1 VPRTQSSIGRK
12 AEMGKWLA
20 SVAVL
25 AVSMALVAC
34 GGIDTDKL
42 EDEVS
47 SDAQQQVDD
56 SGIDATV
63 ESVECPDDIESETG
77 TEFECRLEFSDGT
90 AAVANGEVTDGDNGD
105 VEYSFTPV
113 ESGN

>member
-1 VPRTQSSIGRK
+1 MK
-12 AEMGKWLA
+12 KWMASAAALA
-20 SVAVL
+20 ASL
-25 AVSMALVAC
+25 ALVAC

-56 SGIDATV
+56 AGIDATV
-63 ESVECPDDIESETG
+63 ESIDCPDDIESETG
-77 TEFECRLEFSDGT
+77 TEFECKLEFSDGT
-90 AAVANGEVTDGDNGD
+90 SAVANGEVTDGDDGD

-113 ESGN
+113 ESE

>member
-1 VPRTQSSIGRK
+1 MS
-12 AEMGKWLA
+12 KWLA
-20 SVAVL
+20 SAAVL
-25 AVSMALVAC
+25 AVSLVLVAC
-34 GGIDTDKL
+34 GGGIDTGEL

-56 SGIDATV
+56 AGIDATV

-77 TEFECRLEFSDGT
+77 TEFECQLEFSDGT

-113 ESGN
+113 ESEQE